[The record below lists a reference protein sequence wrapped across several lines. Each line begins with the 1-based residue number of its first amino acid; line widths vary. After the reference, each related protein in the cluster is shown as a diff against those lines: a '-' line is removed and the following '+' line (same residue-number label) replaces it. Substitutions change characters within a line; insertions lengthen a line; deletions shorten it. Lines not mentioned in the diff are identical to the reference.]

1 MANHEKRNRSTA
13 FYVILTI
20 VIIAILCL
28 VLYFILNKDAVS
40 TISSIFQPSIKNET
54 ITAENYDEIMDR
66 IENEFNQDDEE
77 LYYLSYAM
85 MYHILND
92 GISSAFSN
100 TTDENAMYASIYE
113 KTVGQLIEEGK
124 QLMEDNNVTIEQYK
138 EGLENLNSINS

>member
-40 TISSIFQPSIKNET
+40 TISSIFQPSVKNET

-85 MYHILND
+85 MYHIFND

-100 TTDENAMYASIYE
+100 TTDENAMYASIYG